1 MKITIEMF
9 KLLSV
14 ASQMD
19 ASFMALVL
27 SMGKKSQPQD
37 EHFVGSYARFYNI
50 NQPKV
55 FPVKEGGQAVK
66 SLVFGE
72 LSPMFL
78 TCCLLIYLPQ
88 P

>member
-9 KLLSV
+9 KLLCV

-37 EHFVGSYARFYNI
+37 EHFMGSYARFYNI

-55 FPVKEGGQAVK
+55 FPVKGGQAVK
-66 SLVFGE
+66 SLVLGK
-72 LSPMFL
+72 LSPMIL
-78 TCCLLIYLPQ
+78 TCCLLRYLQ
-88 P
+88 L